1 MRSPALGVGGSALF
15 FAFLAFEANPV
26 AVSVLAGAKSGRH
39 HGHAAG
45 RTDRWAIVLI
55 HDASIAT
62 LRKDDTV
69 NGTDPKVVVDDVT
82 VRFDGALT
90 LDHLSLEI
98 GRSEFVSI
106 VGPSGSGKSTL
117 FNVVSGLHRP
127 DSGRVLLDGQ
137 DVIGETGHVGY
148 MLQKDLLIPWRTVV
162 GNIVLGAALTRGVR
176 GRDREEAAALAGRYG
191 LGEFLDHYPHA
202 LSGGMRQ
209 RVALMRTLALN
220 TDVLLLDEPF
230 GALDS
235 QTRLDMQLWL
245 LSVYEDLEVTILFV
259 THDVDEAILLAD
271 RVAVM
276 SGRPGRFL
284 ADLPIPLPRP
294 RDLDVLTSPAFVDLK
309 RQVLRLLHDKPVAA
323 VAQ

>member
-1 MRSPALGVGGSALF
+1 VNGGS
-15 FAFLAFEANPV
+15 
-26 AVSVLAGAKSGRH
+26 
-39 HGHAAG
+39 
-45 RTDRWAIVLI
+45 
-55 HDASIAT
+55 
-62 LRKDDTV
+62 
-69 NGTDPKVVVDDVT
+69 PKVLVDDVT
-82 VRFDGALT
+82 VHFDGALA

-117 FNVVSGLHRP
+117 FNVVSGLQRP
-127 DSGRVLLDGQ
+127 SSGRVLLDGR
-137 DVIGETGHVGY
+137 DITGETGHVGY

-176 GRDREEAAALAGRYG
+176 GRDREEAAALASRYG

-209 RVALMRTLALN
+209 RVALMRTLALD

-271 RVAVM
+271 RVTVM
-276 SGRPGRFL
+276 SGRPGRIL

-294 RDLDVLTSPAFVDLK
+294 RDLDVLTSPAFVELK
-309 RQVLRLLHDKPVAA
+309 RQVLGLLHHTPAA
-323 VAQ
+323 AAAR

>member
-1 MRSPALGVGGSALF
+1 
-15 FAFLAFEANPV
+15 
-26 AVSVLAGAKSGRH
+26 
-39 HGHAAG
+39 
-45 RTDRWAIVLI
+45 
-55 HDASIAT
+55 
-62 LRKDDTV
+62 
-69 NGTDPKVVVDDVT
+69 
-82 VRFDGALT
+82 
-90 LDHLSLEI
+90 
-98 GRSEFVSI
+98 
-106 VGPSGSGKSTL
+106 
-117 FNVVSGLHRP
+117 
-127 DSGRVLLDGQ
+127 
-137 DVIGETGHVGY
+137 

-176 GRDREEAAALAGRYG
+176 GRDREEAAALASRYG

-271 RVAVM
+271 RVTVM
-276 SGRPGRFL
+276 SVRPGRIL

-309 RQVLRLLHDKPVAA
+309 RQVLGLLHTPAA
-323 VAQ
+323 AAAG

>member
-1 MRSPALGVGGSALF
+1 V
-15 FAFLAFEANPV
+15 EN
-26 AVSVLAGAKSGRH
+26 
-39 HGHAAG
+39 
-45 RTDRWAIVLI
+45 
-55 HDASIAT
+55 
-62 LRKDDTV
+62 RKDEAV
-69 NGTDPKVVVDDVT
+69 NGGGPKVVVDDVT

-90 LDHLSLEI
+90 LDHLSLDI

-117 FNVVSGLHRP
+117 FNIVSGLQRP
-127 DSGRVLLDGQ
+127 DSGRVLLDGR
-137 DVIGETGHVGY
+137 DVTGETGHVGY

-176 GRDREEAAALAGRYG
+176 SRDRAEAAALASRYG
-191 LGEFLDHYPHA
+191 LSEFLDHYPHA

-209 RVALMRTLALN
+209 RVALMRTLALK

-235 QTRLDMQLWL
+235 QTRLEMQLWL

-276 SGRPGRFL
+276 SGRPGRIL
-284 ADLPIPLPRP
+284 ADLPIALARP
-294 RDLDVLTSPAFVDLK
+294 RDLDVLTSPEFTDLK
-309 RQVLRLLHDKPVAA
+309 RQVLHLLHHTPLAA
-323 VAQ
+323 ASQ